1 MGKQEDSI
9 FFKLHVVSDKD
20 RKAFDKMLRRI
31 FDYTTY
37 HKKDNVDI
45 LNLIAK
51 NECGKILENYLISLN
66 DIQKTS
72 LFYTAV
78 ESNCI
83 ELVNVM
89 IGMQVNLQP
98 HKIKELIDMAD
109 RCKYSEMFTLL
120 KKSFPMK
127 E

>member
-9 FFKLHVVSDKD
+9 FFKLHVASDKD
-20 RKAFDKMLRRI
+20 RKAFDKMLRLI

-120 KKSFPMK
+120 KKSFPM
-127 E
+127 EE

>member
-31 FDYTTY
+31 FDCTTY